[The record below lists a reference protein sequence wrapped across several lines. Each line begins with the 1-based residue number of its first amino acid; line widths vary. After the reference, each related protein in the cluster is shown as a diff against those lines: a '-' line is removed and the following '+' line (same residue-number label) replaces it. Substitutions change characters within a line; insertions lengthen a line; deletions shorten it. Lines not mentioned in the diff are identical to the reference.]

1 MISSEKKCI
10 LAINYNLISVNSMKK
25 IGFIPLRKGS
35 KGIPNKNKR
44 KMVGRPLFT
53 WVLCEAIFSDLDE
66 VVVYTDDASIIEF
79 IEKEYHWTDKVSA
92 QLRSEVSASDSAST
106 EFAILEFCESINF
119 NFDVFCLLQATSPF
133 TKREDINRCLDKLNA
148 DYDSALTVVNTHR
161 FLWNKDGTPIN
172 YDPKKRPRRQDFEG
186 LLVENGAVYTVT
198 RDALKKHKSRIGDK
212 VAVIKMHEDSLLE
225 IDSESDWL
233 AVEQLLINCQKTAK
247 ESKKITH
254 VVLDVDGVFTD
265 GTITYTKDGE
275 HTKSFDMRD
284 GMGLEILKQFDVE
297 IIVMTSENSE
307 LVAKRMQKLKIE
319 NVYLNVK
326 DKYTLLNQIVLEKG
340 ISISNMAYVGDD
352 VNDLTN
358 ICSVGWSLAPNNATD
373 VVKQHADIVLSKNSG
388 AGAIREACEFI
399 MNYNKR
405 F

>member
-1 MISSEKKCI
+1 
-10 LAINYNLISVNSMKK
+10 MKQ

-35 KGIPNKNKR
+35 KGLPNKNKR

-53 WVLCEAIFSDLDE
+53 WVLGEAIFSNLDE
-66 VVVYTDDASIIEF
+66 IIVYTDDESIIEF
-79 IEKEYHWTDKVSA
+79 IKKEYHWTNKVEA
-92 QLRSEVSASDSAST
+92 LLRSSESASDTAST
-106 EFAILEFCESINF
+106 EFAILEFCESINY

-133 TKREDINRCLDKLNA
+133 TRKEDINTCLSKLNEGF
-148 DYDSALTVVNTHR
+148 DSALTVVNTHR
-161 FLWNKDGTPIN
+161 FLWNENGEALN
-172 YDPKKRPRRQDFEG
+172 YNPLKRPRRQDFEG
-186 LLVENGAVYTVT
+186 LLIENGAVYTAT
-198 RDALKKHKSRIGDK
+198 KESLKKTKNRLGNN
-212 VAVIKMHEDSLLE
+212 VAVVQMPEESLHE
-225 IDSESDWL
+225 IDSESDWIV
-233 AVEQLLINCQKTAK
+233 VENLLVERQKRK
-247 ESKKITH
+247 KQSDKITH

-284 GMGLEILKQFDVE
+284 GMGLEILRQYNVE
-297 IIVMTSENSE
+297 VMVMTSEDSQ
-307 LVAKRMQKLKIE
+307 LVAKRMEKLKIE
-319 NVYLNVK
+319 HVFLGVK
-326 DKYTLLNQIVLEKG
+326 DKYTLLKNVIQNRNIKL
-340 ISISNMAYVGDD
+340 SNVAYIGDD

-388 AGAIREACEFI
+388 AGAIREACQFI